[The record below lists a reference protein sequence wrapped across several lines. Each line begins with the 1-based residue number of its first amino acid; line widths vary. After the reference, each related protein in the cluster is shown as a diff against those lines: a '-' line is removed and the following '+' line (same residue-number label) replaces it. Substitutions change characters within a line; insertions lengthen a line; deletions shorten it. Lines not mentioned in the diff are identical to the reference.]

1 VLDACVVSINS
12 DEVDNFLEQ
21 LDTAYH
27 SVQEGNM

>member
-12 DEVDNFLEQ
+12 DEVEGFLEQ

-27 SVQEGNM
+27 SVHEGNV